1 MLITCIVLAARPIR
15 SYILIIGGWDQ
26 LVDIEKVVEAIH
38 VTLKFLPCV
47 VLQLY
52 AAYMTSL

>member
-1 MLITCIVLAARPIR
+1 VLAAMPIR
-15 SYILIIGGWDQ
+15 SFLLIIGGWDQ
-26 LVDIEKVVEAIH
+26 LVDIEKLVEAIH

-52 AAYMTSL
+52 AAHMASL